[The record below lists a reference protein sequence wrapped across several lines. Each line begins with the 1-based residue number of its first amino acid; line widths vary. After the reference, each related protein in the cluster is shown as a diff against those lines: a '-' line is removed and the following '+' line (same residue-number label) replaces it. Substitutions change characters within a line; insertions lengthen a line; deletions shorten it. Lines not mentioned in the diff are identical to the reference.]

1 MLKYTLAAKD
11 KILGDFR
18 KFSVI
23 FKYLSL
29 IYTIGYFIYVL
40 STQKGIVWVNIVL
53 SILFVGYTIFEILTY
68 KKQIKSTKKIIKRSY
83 AGIRLALK
91 GFTLGTSLY
100 SIYMAYTIVTPM
112 SIILST
118 LMIILWIIQ
127 VLFEVIVIVLEEE
140 VEFLIAAVHEDIV
153 KPYTKVSNIVC
164 KFTGGEKQEYI
175 QPYPVEL
182 DVLEEI
188 VQKKELAKKEAKEAW
203 KAEQKEK
210 RKESNIFR
218 KLFKKKD

>member
-68 KKQIKSTKKIIKRSY
+68 KKQIKSTKKIIDTVGRIITFDYTNPLQTVVTIAENNDTNSS
-83 AGIRLALK
+83 
-91 GFTLGTSLY
+91 SLR
-100 SIYMAYTIVTPM
+100 TIKYNK
-112 SIILST
+112 T
-118 LMIILWIIQ
+118 LMNSDGDY
-127 VLFEVIVIVLEEE
+127 VLSSVEDSEGYITKYKYNNISANKSVLTKDPACTYTHYCLNTITKPSGYRI
-140 VEFLIAAVHEDIV
+140 FLKSATRI
-153 KPYTKVSNIVC
+153 
-164 KFTGGEKQEYI
+164 
-175 QPYPVEL
+175 
-182 DVLEEI
+182 
-188 VQKKELAKKEAKEAW
+188 
-203 KAEQKEK
+203 
-210 RKESNIFR
+210 
-218 KLFKKKD
+218 KLFML